1 MLYLILG
8 KSASGKT
15 TILNKLMQDKDFASK
30 VVELKSHTTRPI
42 RPNEEN
48 GREYIFDTREQFND
62 YFRRDDILEYAVYY
76 TYKGTWVYYTLKSD
90 LVDDAN
96 MIKIINPVGFCQ
108 IRQSV
113 KDIKSVY
120 IDVSDEERLRRL
132 VVRGDDETEVRD
144 RFERDEEDFKYI
156 KTDYVING
164 EKSEDEII
172 NEIKNI
178 ILRG

>member
-15 TILNKLMQDKDFASK
+15 TILNRLMQDKDFSSK
-30 VVELKSHTTRPI
+30 VVELKSRTTRPI
-42 RPNEEN
+42 RPNEVN
-48 GREYIFDTREQFND
+48 GREYVFDTVEQFNK
-62 YFRRDDILEYAVYY
+62 YYRNGDILEYAVYS
-76 TYKGTWVYYTLKSD
+76 THKGTWFYYTLKSD
-90 LVDDAN
+90 LTNED
-96 MIKIINPVGFCQ
+96 MIKIINPIGFCQ

-144 RFERDEEDFKYI
+144 RFKRDEEDFKYI
-156 KTDYVING
+156 KTDYVIDG